1 MGRKVKTGKDRLD
14 RYYHLAKEQG
24 YRARSAFKLIQL
36 AQKYDIF
43 KNCQV
48 LVDLC
53 AAPGGWLQVAKRH
66 MGVSSKIIG
75 VDLVSIK
82 SIPGVTTF
90 KCDITT
96 EQCKKLILSNLE
108 GLSADVVLHDGAPNV
123 GTSWDKDAY
132 IQNELVLH
140 STKLACDILRPG
152 GIFITKIFRSSDYNS
167 LMWVLSQ
174 LFRIVRATKPQSSRN
189 VSAEIFLVCL
199 DYKAPHKIDSKFFD
213 PKFIFT
219 NSNDISESQE
229 LGLTEMQTKKMKPG
243 LSELMKNIGKR
254 NRDGYEEG
262 DDFRITSLFDFFY
275 SENPAQILLKSHKI
289 RLLPIDNDNTEER
302 EFIKLVLNNKRTNE
316 EIKILCDDLKVLGKN
331 ELMQLLKWRFLVL
344 KEIGLYKVD
353 KLNDIID
360 EDENNGINENE
371 NNEIDDNI
379 KDNSL
384 FNLTEN
390 SEDID
395 NELNRVLEIQ
405 RKRSKILEKKK
416 KALLKKQEWRLSL
429 SKGGFDVTGD
439 EPDLFHYTPIVADI
453 LERENQLVDPE
464 TYFPDSNF
472 AHNLNEN
479 LLGIDMVL
487 DINEDSNYLK
497 KNISHEKQTINE
509 SEDSEEEY
517 LDHHMKLDI
526 DLEVQDIIRKAS
538 KNRNENIKDHKK
550 GIKETRR
557 KKVISDWCKEMN
569 EFSNKIDI
577 ENEKI
582 LAEKVVNQMQ
592 DDNEESNDE
601 GNKVYNTEKIIEN
614 DNKSIMWFSNPLFDD
629 ILNNENTKKLE
640 NTLITKLDNNK
651 SDNKSMLI
659 KELNENEIPQ
669 IPLNEKK
676 RKKLERQKKEI
687 KSEIKDKTEIEFINP
702 SSIIRCPTSEKELEK
717 VQAIGSLLVNKSTR
731 MDLID
736 GSYNRYAF
744 HDPIEDGKTLGL
756 PSWFVEDEMKH
767 NKPELPVT
775 KELMAQYKAKIR
787 EISRRTIRKEVEA
800 LYRKKRRQEKLLQK
814 ARQKALAIAESEEM
828 NEASKSKVIQNL
840 MKRAKNAANSKRSSV
855 YAVTRRHG
863 ITKEVND
870 KKGKNK
876 KGYMKNVKTK
886 FVDKRLKKDKRAIK
900 HNEKNKNKRSKRT
913 SRKI

>member
-96 EQCKKLILSNLE
+96 EQCKKLILNNLE
-108 GLSADVVLHDGAPNV
+108 GLSVDVVLHDGAPNV
-123 GTSWDKDAY
+123 GTSWNRDAY

-167 LMWVLSQ
+167 LIWVLSQ
-174 LFRIVRATKPQSSRN
+174 LFKTVRATKPQSSRN

-219 NSNDISESQE
+219 NSNDIDESQE
-229 LGLTEMQTKKMKPG
+229 LRLTEMRTKKVKPG

-254 NRDGYEEG
+254 NRDGYEE
-262 DDFRITSLFDFFY
+262 DDFRIINLFDFFY
-275 SENPAQILLKSHKI
+275 SENPAQILLKSQKI

-344 KEIGLYKVD
+344 KEIGLYRVNNSNK
-353 KLNDIID
+353 DIISEVED
-360 EDENNGINENE
+360 NGINEDENN
-371 NNEIDDNI
+371 DI
-379 KDNSL
+379 KDSNLS
-384 FNLTEN
+384 NLTED

-405 RKRSKILEKKK
+405 RKRNKVLEKKK

-429 SKGGFDVTGD
+429 SKGGFDVTRD

-453 LERENQLVDPE
+453 LEQESQLVDPE
-464 TYFPDSNF
+464 TYFPDSDF
-472 AHNLNEN
+472 GHNVNEN

-487 DINEDSNYLK
+487 DTNEDSNYSK
-497 KNISHEKQTINE
+497 KSISYEEQTINE

-517 LDHHMKLDI
+517 IDHHMKLDI
-526 DLEVQDIIRKAS
+526 DLEVQDIIRKSS
-538 KNRNENIKDHKK
+538 KNKNENIRDHRK
-550 GIKETRR
+550 GVKETRR
-557 KKVISDWCKEMN
+557 KKIISDWCKEIN
-569 EFSNKIDI
+569 EFSNQLDI

-582 LAEKVVNQMQ
+582 LAEKVVSQMQ

-601 GNKVYNTEKIIEN
+601 KNEVYNTGKITEN
-614 DNKSIMWFSNPLFDD
+614 DNKSMMWFSNPLFDD
-629 ILNNENTKKLE
+629 ILNNKNTPELE

-651 SDNKSMLI
+651 SDNKSILI
-659 KELNENEIPQ
+659 KELNEDEIPQ
-669 IPLNEKK
+669 IPLSEKK
-676 RKKLERQKKEI
+676 RKKLEKQKKEV
-687 KSEIKDKTEIEFINP
+687 KSRIKDKTQIEFIIP
-702 SSIIRCPTSEKELEK
+702 SSTIKCPTSEKELEE

-736 GSYNRYAF
+736 GSYNRYSF
-744 HDPIEDGKTLGL
+744 HDPIEDGETLGL

-814 ARQKALAIAESEEM
+814 ARQKALAIADSEEM
-828 NEASKSKVIQNL
+828 NETSKSKVIQNL
-840 MKRAKNAANSKRSSV
+840 MKRAKSAANSKRSTV

-863 ITKEVND
+863 ITKEVNN
-870 KKGKNK
+870 KKGKDI

-886 FVDKRLKKDKRAIK
+886 FVDKRLKKDKRATKRI
-900 HNEKNKNKRSKRT
+900 EKNRNKKSKRN
-913 SRKI
+913 RKKF